1 MNNEAENN
9 LSYIASEL
17 YHTAQGFE
25 DFPKKLQPPAEAN
38 REYAMLV
45 SRMIFLVNQLNLI
58 ADVLYPENVDLT
70 EEC

>member
-25 DFPKKLQPPAEAN
+25 DFPKKLQPQAEAN
-38 REYAMLV
+38 RDYVMLV

-70 EEC
+70 EDC

>member
-17 YHTAQGFE
+17 YHVAQGFE
-25 DFPKKLQPPAEAN
+25 DFPKKSQPPAEAS
-38 REYAMLV
+38 REYVMLV

-58 ADVLYPENVDLT
+58 ADVLYPTNVDT